1 MIPVRLIEA
10 LADEIRDATKDY
22 KLKAEG
28 QEDKKVTVYCQHIP
42 DEDFL
47 SDTYYPLV
55 IVSVQEVTD
64 DNEGISIATVG
75 LTIGVYGDDQEAWM
89 DLLSIMERIRQR
101 VCNEKIIARKYPL
114 VMPTKFETIEAQPY
128 PFWFGYGTLKYRVG
142 HTNP

>member
-128 PFWFGYGTLKYRVG
+128 PFWFGYATLKYRVG

>member
-1 MIPVRLIEA
+1 MIPARLIEA

-22 KLKAEG
+22 KLKAED
-28 QEDKKVTVYCQHIP
+28 QQDKKVTVYCQHIP
-42 DEDFL
+42 DEDFF

>member
-55 IVSVQEVTD
+55 IVSVREVTD
-64 DNEGISIATVG
+64 DNKGISIATVG

>member
-22 KLKAEG
+22 KLRAEG

-75 LTIGVYGDDQEAWM
+75 LTIGVYGDDKEAWM

>member
-1 MIPVRLIEA
+1 MIPARLIEA

-22 KLKAEG
+22 KLKAED
-28 QEDKKVTVYCQHIP
+28 QQDKKVTVYCQHIP

-89 DLLSIMERIRQR
+89 DLMSIMERIRQR

>member
-55 IVSVQEVTD
+55 IASVQEVTD
-64 DNEGISIATVG
+64 DNEGMSIATVG
-75 LTIGVYGDDQEAWM
+75 LTIGVYGDDKEAWM

-128 PFWFGYGTLKYRVG
+128 PFWFGYATLKYRVG

>member
-22 KLKAEG
+22 KLRAEG

-42 DEDFL
+42 DDNFL

-55 IVSVQEVTD
+55 IVSIQEVTD
-64 DNEGISIATVG
+64 ENEGMSIATVG
-75 LTIGVYGDDQEAWM
+75 LTIGVYGDDKEAWM

-128 PFWFGYGTLKYRVG
+128 PFWFGYATLKYRVG

>member
-22 KLKAEG
+22 KLRAEG

-75 LTIGVYGDDQEAWM
+75 LTIGVYGDDKEAWM

-128 PFWFGYGTLKYRVG
+128 PFWFGYATLKYRVG

>member
-1 MIPVRLIEA
+1 MIPARLIEA
-10 LADEIRDATKDY
+10 LAEEIRDATKDY
-22 KLKAEG
+22 VLKAEG
-28 QEDKKVTVYCQHIP
+28 QQDKKVAVYCQHIP

-55 IVSVQEVTD
+55 IVSVQNVVDGD
-64 DNEGISIATVG
+64 DGISTATIG
-75 LTIGVYGDDQEAWM
+75 LTVGVYGEDKEAWM

-101 VCNEKIIARKYPL
+101 ICSNRVIARKYPL
-114 VMPTKFETIEAQPY
+114 EFPTKWETIENQPY

>member
-22 KLKAEG
+22 KLRAEG

-75 LTIGVYGDDQEAWM
+75 LTIGVYGDDKEAWM

-114 VMPTKFETIEAQPY
+114 VMPTKFETIENQPY
-128 PFWFGYGTLKYRVG
+128 PFWFGYATLKYRVG